1 MKSVLLRLANFY
13 GHFLEFLKTQIILE
27 LFSPL
32 LLVLVSV
39 LEFTLNIP
47 QLVQLEL
54 LILLVVA
61 SLLLVRQLLFICLP
75 FLFSLHIASQLLL
88 IHSFFSTL
96 RCQHSNQARRK
107 FSKVAQLF
115 LYSLSLYKV
124 CNFNFHLLLFKES
137 SQKETHF

>member
-47 QLVQLEL
+47 
-54 LILLVVA
+54 
-61 SLLLVRQLLFICLP
+61 
-75 FLFSLHIASQLLL
+75 
-88 IHSFFSTL
+88 
-96 RCQHSNQARRK
+96 
-107 FSKVAQLF
+107 
-115 LYSLSLYKV
+115 
-124 CNFNFHLLLFKES
+124 
-137 SQKETHF
+137 